1 MKRYERHAD
10 TIAQLIHSGALRP
23 GDRVPSVREASRTR
37 GISPST
43 VFEAYYLLE
52 AQGLIHARPRSGYY
66 VSARQPTAGQRPAE
80 PLPSQPA
87 HTSTGVAISDL
98 VFEVLGLARDR
109 DLVPLGSAF
118 PGLELFPLDR
128 LARCLASGMR
138 KLDPWNIVQSLPPG
152 DERLRQQI
160 ALRYGLHGSAVDVE
174 EIIITNGAMEAL
186 NLCLEAVTQPGD
198 VVVVESPTFYA
209 ALQALERLNLQALEI
224 ATHPRDGIDLAAL
237 AEAELPA
244 LKPYRPQQL
253 VREFARSLRRELDLA
268 GECRQAERIA
278 TNMAALPH
286 IVIPRVHWTYTRERI
301 NVQDFIDGTPGGAL
315 AALTSEAGF
324 DRTVLAQRG
333 AQAVLQMIVK
343 DGVFH
348 ADPHPGNVFYLPGN
362 RIAFI
367 DFGMVGRLSQRRR
380 DELLQLLLG
389 LVEHQPQAVAD
400 VLLDWTGDAQG
411 LNLGQ
416 LETEIEAFVDQYH
429 GVPLAQL
436 SLGQMLA
443 DVTAILREHHL
454 GLPSDLALLIKAFI
468 SLEGM
473 GRNLDPDFHM
483 ASEALP
489 LLKQV
494 VRERYEPKVLAGRA
508 WSTLRRALA
517 TVEQLPD
524 DLGRLLRNARRG
536 HLQVGI
542 ELAHLKRV
550 GDQIDRSAN
559 RLAMALVIAAL
570 IIGSS
575 IVMTVK
581 GGPTLFGLPAFGF
594 LGFFGAVVC
603 GLWLVRAIWRSSHHR
618 DDD

>member
-1 MKRYERHAD
+1 MLIETLDTARDLGRLKEILGVMVRHGFGDTVRRLGLADRLERAGQALNWTHAADLARVEPPVQVRLALEELGPAFVKFGQILAGRADLFGPEWIAEFEKLHSHVPAVPIDALRPQLREDLGAEPEEVFAWFDAMPLAAASIAQVHRARLHDGREVVVKIRRPGIAD
-10 TIAQLIHSGALRP
+10 TIQADLR
-23 GDRVPSVREASRTR
+23 
-37 GISPST
+37 
-43 VFEAYYLLE
+43 LL
-52 AQGLIHARPRSGYY
+52 
-66 VSARQPTAGQRPAE
+66 QR
-80 PLPSQPA
+80 
-87 HTSTGVAISDL
+87 
-98 VFEVLGLARDR
+98 
-109 DLVPLGSAF
+109 
-118 PGLELFPLDR
+118 
-128 LARCLASGMR
+128 
-138 KLDPWNIVQSLPPG
+138 
-152 DERLRQQI
+152 
-160 ALRYGLHGSAVDVE
+160 
-174 EIIITNGAMEAL
+174 
-186 NLCLEAVTQPGD
+186 
-198 VVVVESPTFYA
+198 
-209 ALQALERLNLQALEI
+209 
-224 ATHPRDGIDLAAL
+224 LAAL

-278 TNMAALPH
+278 ANMAALPH
-286 IVIPRVHWTYTRERI
+286 IVIPKVDWAHTSERI
-301 NVQDFIDGTPGGAL
+301 NVQDFVEGTPGSAL
-315 AALTSEAGF
+315 AALTPEAGF

-333 AQAVLQMIVK
+333 AQAVLKMIVQ

-400 VLLDWTGDAQG
+400 VLLDWTGDGPGVNVA
-411 LNLGQ
+411 Q

-443 DVTAILREHHL
+443 DVTSILREHQL

-489 LLKQV
+489 LLKEV
-494 VRERYEPKVLAGRA
+494 VGGRYEPRALAGRA

-524 DLGRLLRNARRG
+524 DVGRLLRNARRG
-536 HLQVGI
+536 RLQVGI